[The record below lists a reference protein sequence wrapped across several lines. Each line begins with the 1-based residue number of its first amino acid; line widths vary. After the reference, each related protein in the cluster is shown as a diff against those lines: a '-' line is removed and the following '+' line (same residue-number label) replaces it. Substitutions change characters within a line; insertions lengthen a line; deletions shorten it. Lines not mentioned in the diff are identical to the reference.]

1 MAAKHNALL
10 YSLNISNLNNK
21 NIMSDTHAP
30 KKHHGRELIEVKLD
44 VSQLDIGMY
53 VKELDRP
60 WLQTPFMFQGFK
72 ITTDRELQQLRS
84 LCKYVII
91 EVEKHYWFSY
101 QKHHLKQKEHE
112 AALNQTVISEPIN
125 KTLPEAK
132 ALYDKADIEIHS
144 ILNKVKR
151 AEDIDIEPIQET
163 VNGFVKSVVSNPNA
177 LLWLTRIKNRDEYTA
192 EHCLRVAIMAIAF
205 GRHLG
210 LSESE
215 LSLVGMCGMLHD
227 VGKMVI
233 PDTVLNKPGR
243 LTPKEYEVMKSHAA
257 EGGNLLED
265 QSGLD
270 PCVVTVARHHHER
283 LDGKGYPAQLKAE
296 EISLYTRIVSIV
308 DAYDAISS
316 ERCYK
321 QATTPAE
328 ALKILYDN
336 RDSQFDSDLLQHF
349 ILMVGIVPTGSIVE
363 LNNGQVGIVL
373 ANNPQYKL
381 KPKVLLVRDE
391 QKKPQQERII
401 NLAKNPTSRKG
412 KPLEITQALSNG
424 SFGVDILD
432 YTKPNEYP
440 HLSEFDW
447 L

>member
-1 MAAKHNALL
+1 
-10 YSLNISNLNNK
+10 
-21 NIMSDTHAP
+21 MSDIHTT
-30 KKHHGRELIEVKLD
+30 KHHGSELIEVKLD

-60 WLQTPFMFQGFK
+60 WLQTPFMFQGFR
-72 ITTDRELQQLRS
+72 ITTDRELQQLKS
-84 LCKYVII
+84 VCKYVIV

-101 QKHHLKQKEHE
+101 QKHRLNEKSQE
-112 AALNQTVISEPIN
+112 APTKKPVISEPIN
-125 KTLPEAK
+125 RALPEAK

-144 ILNKVKR
+144 ILNKVKK

-177 LLWLTRIKNRDEYTA
+177 LLWLTRIKERDEYTA

-210 LSESE
+210 LSDSE

-233 PDTVLNKPGR
+233 PNEVLNKPGR
-243 LTPKEYEVMKSHAA
+243 LTAEEFEIMKSHAA
-257 EGGNLLED
+257 KGGELLED

-270 PCVVTVARHHHER
+270 PCIVTVARHHHER
-283 LDGKGYPAQLKAE
+283 LDGMGYPAKLKAE
-296 EISLYTRIVSIV
+296 NISLYTRIVSIV

-321 QATTPAE
+321 KATTPAE

-336 RDSQFDSDLLQHF
+336 RGSQFDADLLQHF

-373 ANNPQYKL
+373 ANNTEYKL

-391 QKKPQQERII
+391 HKKPQQERII
-401 NLAKNPTSRKG
+401 NLAKSPTALDG
-412 KPLEITQALSNG
+412 TPLEISQALSNG
-424 SFGVDILD
+424 SFGVNILD
-432 YTKPNEYP
+432 YTKPREFP
-440 HLSEFDW
+440 HLTEFDW